1 MHIHEDQKD
10 DILIFRLSGRLDAMT
25 APVVEEHVKKAIDNA
40 PKKLAFDCA
49 KVEYLSSAG
58 LRVLLSTSKKMQAQ
72 GGKFIAFSLAPSV
85 KSIVEMAGFDK
96 VIMLVD
102 TEQEALES

>member
-1 MHIHEDQKD
+1 MHIHEDQQD

-25 APVVEEHVKKAIDNA
+25 APVVEEHVKKAIESG

-58 LRVLLSTSKKMQAQ
+58 LRVLLSTSKKMQAA

-85 KSIVEMAGFDK
+85 KSIIEMAGFDK
-96 VIMLVD
+96 VVTLVD
-102 TEQEALES
+102 TEHEALES